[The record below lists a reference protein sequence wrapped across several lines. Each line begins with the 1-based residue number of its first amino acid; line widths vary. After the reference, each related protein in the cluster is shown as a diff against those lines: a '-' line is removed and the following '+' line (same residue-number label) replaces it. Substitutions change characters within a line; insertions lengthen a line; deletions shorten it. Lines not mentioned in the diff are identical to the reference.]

1 MNQAIAFI
9 KKHRILILGTLVVLI
24 ILQWCQYQAN
34 TKYRQNAPH
43 YSQSIR
49 VEEPQSQSAPEQEEP
64 QGNPWLP
71 YFILVGMVVVVY
83 VAQKQGWMEKLV
95 PGRMSIRAKLFKQNN
110 RQMLRIY
117 FLNTSQNSHDVDA
130 PVVEFMRAGEQ
141 KAFRLKVNDNDIS
154 FPITLTQRTSHL
166 MVIDL
171 QQFYERIPD
180 LKKFYWIRI
189 KATIDSNTVQKTFP
203 MPVWSAFLRK

>member
-1 MNQAIAFI
+1 MNNAIAFF
-9 KKHRILILGTLVVLI
+9 KRHRIVILGTLAVLI
-24 ILQWCQYQAN
+24 MLQWCQYQAN
-34 TKYRQNAPH
+34 TKYRQTAPLR
-43 YSQSIR
+43 QETIR
-49 VEEPQSQSAPEQEEP
+49 IEEPLPPSAPEQNEP
-64 QGNPWLP
+64 QSNPWLP
-71 YFILVGMVVVVY
+71 YFILVGMTLLVY
-83 VAQKQGWMEKLV
+83 IAQKQGWMEKLV
-95 PGRMSIRAKLFKQNN
+95 PGRMSLRAKLFKQNN

-130 PVVEFMRAGEQ
+130 PIIEFMRAGEQ

>member
-1 MNQAIAFI
+1 MNQVIEFL
-9 KKHRILILGTLVVLI
+9 KKHRILILGALIVLI
-24 ILQWCQYQAN
+24 TLQWCQYQAN
-34 TKYRQNAPH
+34 TEYRQNAPH
-43 YSQSIR
+43 RQESIR
-49 VEEPQSQSAPEQEEP
+49 IDKPMPTPVPDQKTPKS
-64 QGNPWLP
+64 NPWLP
-71 YFILVGMVVVVY
+71 YFILVGMTLVVY
-83 VAQKQGWMEKLV
+83 IAQKKGWIEKLI
-95 PGRMSIRAKLFKQNN
+95 PGRLSLRAKLFKQNN

-130 PVVEFMRAGEQ
+130 PIIEFMRAGEQ

>member
-1 MNQAIAFI
+1 MNQVIEFL
-9 KKHRILILGTLVVLI
+9 KKHRILILGALIVLI

-34 TKYRQNAPH
+34 TEYRQNAPH
-43 YSQSIR
+43 RQESIR
-49 VEEPQSQSAPEQEEP
+49 IDEPVPTPVPDQKAPKS
-64 QGNPWLP
+64 NPWLP
-71 YFILVGMVVVVY
+71 YFILVGMTLVVY
-83 VAQKQGWMEKLV
+83 IAQKQGWIEKLV
-95 PGRMSIRAKLFKQNN
+95 PGRLSLRAKLFKQNN

-130 PVVEFMRAGEQ
+130 PIIEFMRAGEQ

-189 KATIDSNTVQKTFP
+189 KATIDSKNVQKTFP

>member
-1 MNQAIAFI
+1 MNQIITFYR
-9 KKHRILILGTLVVLI
+9 KHRILILGALTVLI
-24 ILQWCQYQAN
+24 IMQWCQYQAN
-34 TKYRQNAPH
+34 TTYRKN
-43 YSQSIR
+43 
-49 VEEPQSQSAPEQEEP
+49 VPQSHEVVRLDAPQPQSVPEQDVP
-64 QGNPWLP
+64 QSNPWLP
-71 YFILVGMVVVVY
+71 YLILVGMTLLVY
-83 VAQKQGWMEKLV
+83 IAQKKGWIEKLV
-95 PGRMSIRAKLFKQNN
+95 PGRMSLRAKLFKQNN

-130 PVVEFMRAGEQ
+130 PIVEFMKAGEQ
-141 KAFRLKVNDNDIS
+141 KSFRLKVNENDIS

-180 LKKFYWIRI
+180 LKRFYWIRI
-189 KATIDSNTVQKTFP
+189 KATIDSKTVKQTFP